1 VNNYCLKKLK
11 KLCSTNACS
20 TNACLTKACAT
31 KDNLTFKVKSLVIA
45 ISGNKLRKMTLIDYK
60 PVFS

>member
-11 KLCSTNACS
+11 KLCS